1 MASEIS
7 TNGRSQLVA
16 PAPLRAA
23 FTVLGRLAP
32 AAAGAVAERLFLTP
46 PRHAAPPGER
56 EALAGAVP
64 FDVRLGRTTL
74 RAWRLGEGPAVLLAH
89 GWGGRGGQLLSLGE
103 PLREA
108 GFSLVTFDAPAH
120 GRSGGRLASV
130 PVFADAIAAVAAQ
143 SGARAAVA
151 HSMGGAALALA
162 ILRGLPVDAGVV
174 VGTPRSP
181 WPFFRAFG
189 EALGLPPRVRDRA
202 RARLERRVGFAE
214 DAFDLPRLAAAAP
227 PVPLLVIHDR
237 GDVEVPLADG
247 EAIAAAWP
255 GGRLLVTEGL
265 GHRRILRDPA
275 VARAAAAFVLEK
287 APRCACGRLARVAG
301 ACDGCQLSAELWDRE
316 ARAA

>member
-1 MASEIS
+1 MSRENS
-7 TNGRSQLVA
+7 TNVRSQTLA

-23 FTVLGRLAP
+23 FALLGRLAP
-32 AAAGAVAERLFLTP
+32 GAAGAMAERLFLTP
-46 PRHAAPPGER
+46 PRHAVPPRER

-64 FDVRLGRTTL
+64 FEVRLGRIGL
-74 RAWRLGEGPAVLLAH
+74 RAWRLGEGPAVLLCH
-89 GWGGRGGQLLSLGE
+89 GWGGRGAQILSLGQ

-108 GFSLVTFDAPAH
+108 GFSLVTYDAPAH

-130 PVFADAIAAVAAQ
+130 PVFAEAIAAVAEQ

-189 EALGLPPRVRDRA
+189 EVMGLPPGVRDAA
-202 RARLERRVGFAE
+202 RTRLERRVGFTA
-214 DAFDLPRLAAAAP
+214 DAFDLPRMAAAAP
-227 PVPLLVIHDR
+227 PVPLLVVHDR
-237 GDVEVPLADG
+237 GDAEVPFADG
-247 EAIAAAWP
+247 ADIAAAWP
-255 GGRLLVTEGL
+255 GARLMATEGL

-275 VARAAAAFVLEK
+275 VARATASFVLEH
-287 APRCACGRLARVAG
+287 APRCACGRLARAAG
-301 ACDGCQLSAELWDRE
+301 SCDGCQLSRELYDRE
-316 ARAA
+316 SRAA

>member
-1 MASEIS
+1 M
-7 TNGRSQLVA
+7 A

-23 FTVLGRLAP
+23 FAVLGRLAP
-32 AAAGAVAERLFLTP
+32 GAAGAMAERLFLTP
-46 PRHAAPPGER
+46 PRPRAPARER

-64 FDVRLGRTTL
+64 FEVRLGRTTL
-74 RAWRLGEGPAVLLAH
+74 RAWRLGDGPAVLLAH
-89 GWGGRGGQLLSLGE
+89 GWGGRGAQLLPLGE

-108 GFSLVTFDAPAH
+108 GFSLVAFDAPAH

-130 PVFADAIAAVAAQ
+130 PIFADAIAAVAVQ

-162 ILRGLPVDAGVV
+162 ILRGLPIDAAVV
-174 VGTPRSP
+174 IGTPRSP

-189 EALGLPPRVRDRA
+189 QAMGLSPGVRDEA
-202 RARLERRVGFAE
+202 RARLERRVGFTE
-214 DAFDLPRLAAAAP
+214 DGFDLARLAATAP
-227 PVPLLVIHDR
+227 AVPLLVAHDR
-237 GDVEVPLADG
+237 GDQEVPFADG

-255 GGRLLVTEGL
+255 GATFLATEGL

-275 VARAAAAFVLEK
+275 LAAAAAAFLREK
-287 APRCACGRLARVAG
+287 APRCACGRLAPASG
-301 ACDGCQLSAELWDRE
+301 ICDACQLSAELYDPE